1 MLLRASFL
9 LRRLPSTA
17 PSRTLS
23 LPFPRLL
30 PQLYRYKHSNIMSDI
45 PTPEVPPAKQA
56 PVAGDAPNLQK
67 DPETG
72 EMVSK
77 SELKK
82 RIKAREAAKKKAE
95 KAAAAPPQAVA
106 KTSAADAEEELSP
119 NQYYEI
125 RSRAIQKL
133 RAIPASERTLTTP
146 SPYPHKFHV
155 TLSLPAFIEKYAA
168 ECKEAGTK
176 SSDVVSVAGRIHSMR
191 AQGAKLRFYDLW
203 SEGVKIQ
210 VMANASESESPE
222 DFEALHNLFR
232 RGDILGVTGVPMRTK
247 RNELSISPSSCV
259 LLSPNLHQLPK
270 EHFGFKDQEMRH
282 RKRYLDLIMN
292 QERRDVF
299 VKRARIINYVRKFL
313 DNLGFLEVE
322 TPMMNQ
328 IAGGATA
335 KPFITHHNALDLDL
349 FMRVA
354 PELYLK
360 ELVVGGLDR
369 VYEIG
374 RVFRNE
380 GIDLTHNPEFSICEF
395 YMAYADMYDLMDLT
409 ESMVSGLVHHLTGGY
424 KLKYH
429 PEGKEGPE
437 MELDFT
443 TPWKR
448 FNMIEELE
456 KQLNV
461 KFPPGEELGGEEAN
475 KFLRELC
482 TKHNVDC
489 SEPRTNARLLD
500 KLVGEF
506 IENQCISPSFIV
518 GHPQVMSP
526 LAKHH
531 RSIPGLCERFEA
543 FIATREVCNAYT
555 ELNDPFIQ
563 KANFEEQMKQ
573 KAQGDEEAQG
583 YDETFIDALEHGLPP
598 TGGWGL
604 GIDRLVM
611 FLTDQTNIK
620 EVLLFPANKP
630 LPNAGAT
637 PATATG
643 LENSTT
649 VGDVKA

>member
-1 MLLRASFL
+1 
-9 LRRLPSTA
+9 
-17 PSRTLS
+17 
-23 LPFPRLL
+23 
-30 PQLYRYKHSNIMSDI
+30 MSDI
-45 PTPEVPPAKQA
+45 PTPEVPAKQQ
-56 PVAGDAPNLQK
+56 VAGDAPNLQK
-67 DPETG
+67 DPDTG

-95 KAAAAPPQAVA
+95 KAAAQPQQVA

-133 RAIPASERTLTTP
+133 RAIPSAERTLTTP
-146 SPYPHKFHV
+146 NPYPHKFHV
-155 TLSLPAFIEKYAA
+155 TVSLPNFVAKYDSV
-168 ECKEAGTK
+168 CKDAGSK
-176 SSDVVSVAGRIHSMR
+176 SEDVVSVAGRIHSMR
-191 AQGAKLRFYDLW
+191 AQGAKLRFYDLY
-203 SEGVKIQ
+203 SEGTKIQ

-222 DFEALHNLFR
+222 DFEALHGLFR
-232 RGDILGVTGVPMRTK
+232 RGDIIGLTGSPMRTK
-247 RNELSISPSSCV
+247 RGELSLSPKSAV

-270 EHFGFKDQEMRH
+270 EHFGFKDQEQRH

-292 QERRDVF
+292 QDRRDVF
-299 VKRARIINYVRKFL
+299 IKRARIINYIRKFL

-335 KPFITHHNALDLDL
+335 KPFITHHNALGLDL

-395 YMAYADMYDLMDLT
+395 YMAYADMHDLMDLT
-409 ESMVSGLVHHLTGGY
+409 ESLLSGLVKHLTGGY
-424 KLKYH
+424 KIKYH

-437 MELDFT
+437 LELDFT

-448 FNMIEELE
+448 FDMIGELE
-456 KQLNV
+456 AQLGV
-461 KFPPGEELGGEEAN
+461 KFPPGDQLDSDETN
-475 KFLRELC
+475 KFLRDLC

-531 RSIPGLCERFEA
+531 RSKPGLCERFEA
-543 FIATREVCNAYT
+543 FVATREICNAYT

-563 KANFEEQMKQ
+563 KANFEDQMKQ

-583 YDETFIDALEHGLPP
+583 YDDIFINALEHGLPP

-630 LPNAGAT
+630 LPNQAEAKVEENAT
-637 PATATG
+637 
-643 LENSTT
+643 SI
-649 VGDVKA
+649 GDVKA

>member
-1 MLLRASFL
+1 MLLRPSNL
-9 LRRLPSTA
+9 LRTLAARPSFRPPLA
-17 PSRTLS
+17 TLAVRPYS
-23 LPFPRLL
+23 QPPRK
-30 PQLYRYKHSNIMSDI
+30 PPNKMSDVTS
-45 PTPEVPPAKQA
+45 PDVPQNKQQA
-56 PVAGDAPNLQK
+56 AAADVPNLQK

-72 EMVSK
+72 DMVSK

-82 RIKAREAAKKKAE
+82 RMKARELAKKKAE
-95 KAAAAPPQAVA
+95 KAAKAPAQPVP
-106 KTSAADAEEELSP
+106 KTNAADDEEELSP

-146 SPYPHKFHV
+146 NPYPHKFHV
-155 TLSLPAFIEKYAA
+155 TISIPSFINKYGK
-168 ECKEAGTK
+168 ECKEPGSK
-176 SSDVVSVAGRIHSMR
+176 SEDVVSVAGRIHSMR

-203 SEGVKIQ
+203 SEGTKIQ
-210 VMANASESESPE
+210 VMATANDSESPE
-222 DFEALHNLFR
+222 EFEALHNLFR
-232 RGDILGVTGVPMRTK
+232 RGDILGVTGHPMRTK
-247 RNELSISPSSCV
+247 RSELSISPKSCV

-270 EHFGFKDQEMRH
+270 EHFGFKDQEQRH

-292 QERRDVF
+292 QDRREVF
-299 VKRARIINYVRKFL
+299 IKRARIINYVRKFL

-335 KPFITHHNALDLDL
+335 KPFITHHNALNLDL

-409 ESMVSGLVHHLTGGY
+409 ESMISGLVKHITGGY
-424 KLKYH
+424 KIKYH

-437 MELDFT
+437 MELDFS

-456 KQLNV
+456 KQLGV
-461 KFPPGEELGGEEAN
+461 TFPPGDQLDSPETN
-475 KFLRELC
+475 KFLRDLC

-531 RSIPGLCERFEA
+531 RSIKGLCERFEV
-543 FIATREVCNAYT
+543 FVATREICNAYT

-563 KANFEEQMKQ
+563 RANFEAQMQQ

-583 YDETFIDALEHGLPP
+583 YDETFVDALEYGLPP

-604 GIDRLVM
+604 GIDRLCM
-611 FLTDQTNIK
+611 FLADENSIR
-620 EVLLFPANKP
+620 EVLLFPATKP
-630 LPNAGAT
+630 LPNA
-637 PATATG
+637 ATAEGVAAPEAT
-643 LENSTT
+643 TT

>member
-1 MLLRASFL
+1 MGKHPYIVLFHIRPLLSSSLAHHHLQACRAVAPSSSASSPSRCRCRSSWF
-9 LRRLPSTA
+9 STA
-17 PSRTLS
+17 SST
-23 LPFPRLL
+23 
-30 PQLYRYKHSNIMSDI
+30 MSSA
-45 PTPEVPPAKQA
+45 PPAA
-56 PVAGDAPNLQK
+56 DAK
-67 DPETG
+67 TYVDDVTG
-72 EMVSK
+72 EQVSK
-77 SELKK
+77 SELKRRQK
-82 RIKAREAAKKKAE
+82 ERQKAEQKAAKDAAKPAAPAKAE
-95 KAAAAPPQAVA
+95 KSGAAAE
-106 KTSAADAEEELSP
+106 AEEELTP

-133 RAIPASERTLTTP
+133 RAIPSSERTGTTP

-155 TLSLPAFIEKYAA
+155 SISIPAFVKKYGD
-168 ECKEAGTK
+168 ELKNAGDASKDTE
-176 SSDVVSVAGRIHSMR
+176 VSIAGRIHNIR
-191 AQGAKLRFYDLW
+191 ASGAKLRFYDVW
-203 SEGVKIQ
+203 SEGERVQ
-210 VMANASESESPE
+210 VMAQSNASESPE
-222 DFEALHNLFR
+222 EFEQLHNVFR
-232 RGDILGVTGVPMRTK
+232 RGDVMGFTGTPTRTK
-247 RNELSISPSSCV
+247 KGELSIVPKVSV
-259 LLSPNLHQLPK
+259 LLSPNLHQLPT
-270 EHFGFKDQEMRH
+270 EHFGFKDQEQRH

-292 QERRDVF
+292 RDRREVF
-299 VKRARIINYVRKFL
+299 IKRARIINYVRRFL

-322 TPMMNQ
+322 TPMMNM

-335 KPFITHHNALDLDL
+335 KPFITHHNSLNLDL

-409 ESMVSGLVHHLTGGY
+409 ESMVSGLVKHLTGGL

-429 PEGKEGPE
+429 PEGHGEGKPE
-437 MELDFT
+437 TELDFT

-448 FNMIEELE
+448 FDMIGELE
-456 KQLNV
+456 AQLNV
-461 KFPPGEELGGEEAN
+461 KFPPGEEMASDATQ
-475 KFLRELC
+475 KFLDDLC
-482 TKHNVDC
+482 VKHNVEC
-489 SEPRTNARLLD
+489 SAPRTTARLLD

-506 IENQCISPSFIV
+506 IESQCISPSFIV

-531 RSIPGLCERFEA
+531 RSRAGLCERFEA
-543 FIATREVCNAYT
+543 FIATKEVCNAYT

-563 KANFEEQMKQ
+563 KENFEEQMRQ
-573 KAQGDEEAQG
+573 KALGDEEAQG
-583 YDETFIDALEHGLPP
+583 FDETFVNALEHGLPP
-598 TGGWGL
+598 TGGWGM

-630 LPNAGAT
+630 VPQGGA
-637 PATATG
+637 ADGA
-643 LENSTT
+643 E
-649 VGDVKA
+649 A

>member
-1 MLLRASFL
+1 MLLRPL
-9 LRRLPSTA
+9 TQQL
-17 PSRTLS
+17 SRLS
-23 LPFPRLL
+23 LLTTRTRIRPPSLPTTHLL
-30 PQLYRYKHSNIMSDI
+30 FEKFRMSDAAAAA
-45 PTPEVPPAKQA
+45 TTQAPPAT
-56 PVAGDAPNLQK
+56 GDAPNLQK

-95 KAAAAPPQAVA
+95 KAAAAPPQPTKQA
-106 KTSAADAEEELSP
+106 SAAEAEEELSP

-133 RAIPASERTLTTP
+133 RAIPNSERTLTTP

-155 TLSLPAFIEKYAA
+155 TISLPSFIEKFGK
-168 ECKEAGTK
+168 ECSEAGSK
-176 SSDVVSVAGRIHSMR
+176 SSETVSVAGRIHSMR
-191 AQGAKLRFYDLW
+191 AQGAKLRFYDLY
-203 SEGVKIQ
+203 SEGQKIQ
-210 VMANASESESPE
+210 IMANASESESPA
-222 DFEALHNLFR
+222 DFEALHALFR
-232 RGDILGVTGVPMRTK
+232 RGDIVGVTGTPMRTK
-247 RNELSISPSSCV
+247 RSELSISPTSML
-259 LLSPNLHQLPK
+259 LLSPNLHQLPT
-270 EHFGFKDQEMRH
+270 EHYGFKDQEQRH

-292 QERRDVF
+292 QEKRDVF
-299 VKRARIINYVRKFL
+299 IKRARIINYVRKFL
-313 DNLGFLEVE
+313 DGLGFLEVE

-335 KPFITHHNALDLDL
+335 KPFITHHNALNLDL

-409 ESMVSGLVHHLTGGY
+409 ESMISGLVKHLTGGY

-461 KFPPGEELGGEEAN
+461 KFPPGDQLETDETN
-475 KFLRELC
+475 KFLRDLC

-611 FLTDQTNIK
+611 FLTDCTNIK

-630 LPNAGAT
+630 LPNSGAAAANQ
-637 PATATG
+637 PGA
-643 LENSTT
+643 EESTT

>member
-1 MLLRASFL
+1 MLLRPVQL
-9 LRRLPSTA
+9 LSRSTCTALPSRSFTR
-17 PSRTLS
+17 PSLVHHLAKRPT
-23 LPFPRLL
+23 
-30 PQLYRYKHSNIMSDI
+30 MSSI
-45 PTPEVPPAKQA
+45 QTPEVPADQA
-56 PVAGDAPNLQK
+56 ASAPNLQK

-82 RIKAREAAKKKAE
+82 RIKARENAKKKAE
-95 KAAAAPPQAVA
+95 KAASAPAQPTA

-133 RAIPASERTLTTP
+133 RAIPNAERTLSTP
-146 SPYPHKFHV
+146 NPYPHKFHV
-155 TLSLPAFIEKYAA
+155 TVSIPTFIEKYGSSL
-168 ECKEAGTK
+168 KEAG
-176 SSDVVSVAGRIHSMR
+176 SRSDEVVSVAGRIHSMR

-210 VMANASESESPE
+210 VMANANESESPE
-222 DFEALHNLFR
+222 EFEAIHGLFR
-232 RGDILGVTGVPMRTK
+232 RGDILGVTGNPIRTK
-247 RNELSISPSSCV
+247 RNELSIAPTSCV

-270 EHFGFKDQEMRH
+270 EHFGFKDQEQRH

-292 QERRDVF
+292 PERREVF
-299 VKRARIINYVRKFL
+299 IKRARIINYVRKFL

-349 FMRVA
+349 YMRVA

-395 YMAYADMYDLMDLT
+395 YMAYADMHDLMDLT
-409 ESMVSGLVHHLTGGY
+409 ESLISGLVKHLTGGY
-424 KLKYH
+424 KIQYH
-429 PEGKEGPE
+429 PEGKEGPA
-437 MELDFT
+437 LDIDFS

-448 FNMIEELE
+448 FDMIGELE
-456 KQLNV
+456 KQLGV
-461 KFPPGEELGGEEAN
+461 TFPKGEELDSDETN
-475 KFLRELC
+475 KFLRDLC
-482 TKHNVDC
+482 VKHNVDC

-531 RSIPGLCERFEA
+531 RSRPGLCERFEL
-543 FIATREVCNAYT
+543 FVATREVCNAYT

-563 KANFEEQMKQ
+563 KANFEDQI
-573 KAQGDEEAQG
+573 KAKAAGDDEAQG
-583 YDETFIDALEHGLPP
+583 YDHVFIDALEHGLPP

-604 GIDRLVM
+604 GIDRLTM
-611 FLTDQTNIK
+611 FLCDQNSIK
-620 EVLLFPANKP
+620 EVLLFPATKP
-630 LPNAGAT
+630 LPSDG
-637 PATATG
+637 
-643 LENSTT
+643 
-649 VGDVKA
+649 VKD

>member
-1 MLLRASFL
+1 MLLRPLTQSITRQLIRSPTRSSTFINPFTFTSFH
-9 LRRLPSTA
+9 
-17 PSRTLS
+17 
-23 LPFPRLL
+23 
-30 PQLYRYKHSNIMSDI
+30 RYKMSDATQ
-45 PTPEVPPAKQA
+45 PTQPAA
-56 PVAGDAPNLQK
+56 ATDAPNLQK

-72 EMVSK
+72 EMISK
-77 SELKK
+77 SEMKK
-82 RIKAREAAKKKAE
+82 RIKQREAAKKKAE
-95 KAAAAPPQAVA
+95 KAASAPAQAEKKV
-106 KTSAADAEEELSP
+106 SAADAEEELSP

-133 RAIPASERTLTTP
+133 RAIPSSERTLTTP
-146 SPYPHKFHV
+146 NPYPHKFHV
-155 TLSLPAFIEKYAA
+155 TISLPSFIEKFGQ
-168 ECKEAGTK
+168 ECKEAGSK
-176 SSDVVSVAGRIHSMR
+176 SSETVSVAGRIHSMR
-191 AQGAKLRFYDLW
+191 AQGAKLRFYDLY
-203 SEGVKIQ
+203 SEGQKIQ
-210 VMANASESESPE
+210 IMANASESESPA

-232 RGDILGVTGVPMRTK
+232 RGDIVGVTGTPMRTK
-247 RNELSISPSSCV
+247 RNELSVSPTSML
-259 LLSPNLHQLPK
+259 LLSPNLHQLPT
-270 EHFGFKDQEMRH
+270 EHYGFKDQEQRH

-292 QERRDVF
+292 QEKRDVF

-313 DNLGFLEVE
+313 DGLGFLEVE

-335 KPFITHHNALDLDL
+335 KPFITHHNALNLDL

-409 ESMVSGLVHHLTGGY
+409 ESMISGLVYHLTGGY

-429 PEGKEGPE
+429 PEGKEGIE
-437 MELDFT
+437 MELNFEA
-443 TPWKR
+443 PWKR

-456 KQLNV
+456 KQLDV
-461 KFPPGEELGGEEAN
+461 KFPSGDQLDSDETN
-475 KFLRELC
+475 KFLRDLC

-543 FIATREVCNAYT
+543 FIATKEVCNAYT

-563 KANFEEQMKQ
+563 KANFEDQMKQ

-611 FLTDQTNIK
+611 FLTDSTNIK

-630 LPNAGAT
+630 LPNANAAPSNQPGA
-637 PATATG
+637 
-643 LENSTT
+643 ENTT
-649 VGDVKA
+649 TTGDVKA

>member
-1 MLLRASFL
+1 
-9 LRRLPSTA
+9 
-17 PSRTLS
+17 
-23 LPFPRLL
+23 
-30 PQLYRYKHSNIMSDI
+30 MSSI
-45 PTPEVPPAKQA
+45 QTPEVPADQA
-56 PVAGDAPNLQK
+56 ASAPNLQK

-82 RIKAREAAKKKAE
+82 RIKARENAKKKAE
-95 KAAAAPPQAVA
+95 KAASAPAQPTA

-133 RAIPASERTLTTP
+133 RAIPNAERTLSTP
-146 SPYPHKFHV
+146 NPYPHKFHV
-155 TLSLPAFIEKYAA
+155 TVSIPTFIEKYGSSL
-168 ECKEAGTK
+168 KEAG
-176 SSDVVSVAGRIHSMR
+176 SRSDEVVSVAGRIHSMR

-210 VMANASESESPE
+210 VMANANESESPE
-222 DFEALHNLFR
+222 EFEAIHGLFR
-232 RGDILGVTGVPMRTK
+232 RGDILGVTGNPIRTK
-247 RNELSISPSSCV
+247 RNELSIAPTSCV

-270 EHFGFKDQEMRH
+270 EHFGFKDQEQRH

-292 QERRDVF
+292 PERREVF
-299 VKRARIINYVRKFL
+299 IKRARIINYVRKFL

-349 FMRVA
+349 YMRVA

-395 YMAYADMYDLMDLT
+395 YMAYADMHDLMDLT
-409 ESMVSGLVHHLTGGY
+409 ESLISGLVKHLTGGY
-424 KLKYH
+424 KIQYH
-429 PEGKEGPE
+429 PEGKEGPA
-437 MELDFT
+437 LDIDFS

-448 FNMIEELE
+448 FDMIGELE
-456 KQLNV
+456 KQLGV
-461 KFPPGEELGGEEAN
+461 TFPKGEELDSDETN
-475 KFLRELC
+475 KFLRDLC
-482 TKHNVDC
+482 VKHNVDC

-531 RSIPGLCERFEA
+531 RSRPGLCERFEL
-543 FIATREVCNAYT
+543 FVATREVCNAYT

-563 KANFEEQMKQ
+563 KANFEDQMKA
-573 KAQGDEEAQG
+573 KAAGDDEAQG
-583 YDETFIDALEHGLPP
+583 YDHVFIDALEHGLPP

-604 GIDRLVM
+604 GIDRLTM
-611 FLTDQTNIK
+611 FLCDQNSIK
-620 EVLLFPANKP
+620 EVLLFPATKP
-630 LPNAGAT
+630 LPSDGVKDAVEGT
-637 PATATG
+637 
-643 LENSTT
+643 TT
-649 VGDVKA
+649 VGDVKEGQP